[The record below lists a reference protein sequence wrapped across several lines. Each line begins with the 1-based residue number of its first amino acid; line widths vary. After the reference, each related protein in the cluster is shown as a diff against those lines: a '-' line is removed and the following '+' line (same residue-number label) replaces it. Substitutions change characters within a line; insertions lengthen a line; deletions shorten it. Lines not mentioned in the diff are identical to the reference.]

1 MEDIFSSLL
10 SMRLDPEAP
19 PQPGMMRAPLTPGL
33 PAELTPEAELVRR
46 IGGKPFCSSCYDKRF
61 DADKAFLPSDET
73 GWTTERLFDS
83 NIFQWVGFEFAAEVV
98 VNAISFKGD
107 ADPEP
112 LDSPTSYAFQGS
124 SDGGTTWETLFA
136 VEDTPPFVDPEET
149 RFHPL
154 PAPRPFRLH
163 RLLIT
168 QTAWSKPGN
177 LCGSAVVRDFRM
189 Y

>member
-1 MEDIFSSLL
+1 MCRAVSQITNLFLHEAINTFIPHVLLL
-10 SMRLDPEAP
+10 S
-19 PQPGMMRAPLTPGL
+19 TP
-33 PAELTPEAELVRR
+33 
-46 IGGKPFCSSCYDKRF
+46 SS
-61 DADKAFLPSDET
+61 
-73 GWTTERLFDS
+73 
-83 NIFQWVGFEFAAEVV
+83 Q
-98 VNAISFKGD
+98 GD

-154 PAPRPFRLH
+154 PAPRPFRLY